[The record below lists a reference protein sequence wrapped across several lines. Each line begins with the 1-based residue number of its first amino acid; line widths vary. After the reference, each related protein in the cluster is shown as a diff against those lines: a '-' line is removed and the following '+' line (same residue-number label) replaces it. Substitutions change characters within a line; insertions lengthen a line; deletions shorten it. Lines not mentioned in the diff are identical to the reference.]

1 MNLNSST
8 QGHEGTQK
16 AVKTMSYRFFWGHSL
31 GRVVNQTNRLSW
43 FCVFVPLWFRLRF
56 FSVKLGLGL
65 LAALLLGQAL
75 PAVAQPVKFG
85 DRLFA
90 KFQHERCLSCHQFG
104 SREHNGRSF
113 TSHRGRYLCA
123 QCHQPKLIG
132 MPADSTWVAPQDMDY
147 TGFGATK
154 TCKLIK
160 QRIGYDPDGRRL
172 AGHMLNDARVRW
184 ALESGITPGGPQPT
198 VPGGYA
204 EWRVAVEAWIKDG
217 MRCE

>member
-1 MNLNSST
+1 MNFPVDPVGMG
-8 QGHEGTQK
+8 Q
-16 AVKTMSYRFFWGHSL
+16 L
-31 GRVVNQTNRLSW
+31 GRDALIAGMPEDFYPGTVCRALIRRHVRSSRAHPEKP
-43 FCVFVPLWFRLRF
+43 CGMKRVAGFVI
-56 FSVKLGLGL
+56 
-65 LAALLLGQAL
+65 ALLLGQAL

-85 DRLFA
+85 DQLFD

-113 TSHRGRYLCA
+113 TSHRSRYLCA

-132 MPADSTWVAPQDMDY
+132 MPAGSTWEAPQDMDY
-147 TGFGATK
+147 TGFGAVK

-184 ALESGITPGGPQPT
+184 ALESGITPGGPLPT

-204 EWRVAVEAWIKDG
+204 EWRVDVEAWIKDG